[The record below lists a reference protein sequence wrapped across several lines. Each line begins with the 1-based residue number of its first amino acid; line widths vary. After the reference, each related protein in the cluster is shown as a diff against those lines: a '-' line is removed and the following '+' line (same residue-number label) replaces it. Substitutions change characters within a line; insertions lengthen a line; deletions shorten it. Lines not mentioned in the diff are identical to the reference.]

1 MLLKSSYA
9 HKYFWTFPLF
19 VLVYFACQ
27 PKVQVEDQIVAKVFN
42 KKLYVSELNDVLSG
56 DLNPE
61 DSTLIRNAFVE
72 NWIRENLILIEAERN
87 IPVDLQ
93 IDELVDEYRSSLI
106 KQSFEKRFVE
116 SSLDTNVTQEELLN
130 YYEANKSQYVLE
142 SMICQLFFAKIYKD
156 SIRSDE
162 ELEQLE
168 NTWSTL
174 LDIPTDSIAASEE
187 YKRFLE
193 YCNEEAL
200 VYVLDTG
207 KWTKLDIIKEAMPP
221 GTVSQDIIKFTKRIE
236 INDEGYY
243 FFLKVFDVKEK
254 KEIAPLSF
262 IKSQARRVI
271 LHQRKMI
278 LMDKLREE
286 LYNQAVQNNRIKT
299 NL

>member
-1 MLLKSSYA
+1 M
-9 HKYFWTFPLF
+9 
-19 VLVYFACQ
+19 
-27 PKVQVEDQIVAKVFN
+27 
-42 KKLYVSELNDVLSG
+42 VS
-56 DLNPE
+56 
-61 DSTLIRNAFVE
+61 
-72 NWIRENLILIEAERN
+72 
-87 IPVDLQ
+87 
-93 IDELVDEYRSSLI
+93 
-106 KQSFEKRFVE
+106 
-116 SSLDTNVTQEELLN
+116 
-130 YYEANKSQYVLE
+130 
-142 SMICQLFFAKIYKD
+142 
-156 SIRSDE
+156 
-162 ELEQLE
+162 
-168 NTWSTL
+168 
-174 LDIPTDSIAASEE
+174 SEE
-187 YKRFLE
+187 YNRFLE